1 MPTFVLFTL
10 VLIDGNSSTLREF
23 LTTLFGFPYFILAYE
38 YEWKKWLTEVAR
50 MQILLLSM
58 FKIKPDSGVF
68 ICTKDLKVY
77 RYFYKLGASF
87 KLTPLA
93 MTDGRAE
100 E

>member
-1 MPTFVLFTL
+1 MAIQVLYANFL
-10 VLIDGNSSTLREF
+10 QLYSDFHISFLLENSNGN
-23 LTTLFGFPYFILAYE
+23 
-38 YEWKKWLTEVAR
+38 KWLTEVAR
-50 MQILLLSM
+50 MQIMLLSM

-100 E
+100 V